1 MMHTD
6 AQIAEIIKL
15 FAAGTGKSVS
25 YASRILTGSGDTV
38 ARIDRDTSITIRRAL
53 QILQSASDKWPANL
67 PWPHDIH
74 RPAPSEA
81 AVTRAEPDGPAD
93 AAEGESASG
102 SGASQPDPLAEV
114 ERFKDEIDAAK
125 MAGRWDDAT
134 ALHARMMRAATRLG
148 PDGLIASPR
157 ALIRALNSHKNI
169 YKDVCRR
176 YRAGRAGHRV
186 PQPGSE
192 ARRMLGAL
200 QMAGDK
206 RFHGTARV
214 A

>member
-1 MMHTD
+1 MSEPSHV
-6 AQIAEIIKL
+6 AHLIEVY
-15 FAAGTGKSVS
+15 AAAKG
-25 YASRILTGSGDTV
+25 ASPHTV
-38 ARIDRDTSITIRRAL
+38 ARKCSGDGRTYARLTNGHDITTGRA
-53 QILQSASDKWPANL
+53 QRILQWFSKKWPPDL

-102 SGASQPDPLAEV
+102 SGAFQPDPLAEV